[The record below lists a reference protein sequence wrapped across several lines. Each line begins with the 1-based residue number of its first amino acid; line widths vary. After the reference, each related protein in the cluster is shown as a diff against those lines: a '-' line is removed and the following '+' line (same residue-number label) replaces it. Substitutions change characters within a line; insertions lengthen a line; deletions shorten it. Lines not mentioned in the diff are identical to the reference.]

1 MSRGKRGGG
10 PRKGGSRTKKS
21 YARGDRF
28 TQQARDEGY
37 AARSVYK
44 LQEID
49 RRAQVVPR
57 SGNIVDLGCF
67 PGSWSAWV
75 LERLGKNG
83 KLVGV
88 DFEAP
93 ELEGGHWIAESVFDV
108 APETILEAL
117 GGHADLVLSD
127 MAQKTT
133 GISGA
138 DHFQQIELARRALEV
153 AVAIGRPGSA
163 FVCKVFEGPEAQDF
177 QRECQAHYKCRRI
190 RPEAVRQNS
199 REWFLVGT
207 DKKTAPMPMPEPASD
222 SEAPTES

>member
-1 MSRGKRGGG
+1 MSRKHGKGGRRRGGQ
-10 PRKGGSRTKKS
+10 KAKNS
-21 YARGDRF
+21 YQRGDRF

-49 RRAQVVPR
+49 RRTQIVPR
-57 SGNIVDLGCF
+57 RGRIVDLGCF

-75 LERLGKNG
+75 LERLASSGT
-83 KLVGV
+83 LVGV

-108 APETILEAL
+108 TPETILDAL

-127 MAQKTT
+127 MAQRTT
-133 GISGA
+133 GVRDA
-138 DHFQQIELARRALEV
+138 DHYQQIGLARRALEV
-153 AVAIGRPGSA
+153 AIAIGSPGSG

-207 DKKTAPMPMPEPASD
+207 GKKTSPLPWAPPLD
-222 SEAPTES
+222 SGETP